1 MAPAPDKRGA
11 RWGDLGKRAASA
23 LVLVPVAVSCIWW
36 GGAAFGALVAVAGL
50 GLAIEWVELCG
61 RPVLSLQAAITAV
74 ATVAAIILAATG
86 LPLYGLGALIL
97 GTVLIAVT
105 GAPRFWLVAGIPYF
119 GLGAV
124 SLVWLRLDP
133 VAGRSN
139 LLFLLLLI
147 WASDIGA
154 YLVGRLVGGPK
165 MAPRISPGKTWSGAA
180 GGLLA
185 AIAVAWTAAALLH
198 PPLSSGRLIVLAAGL
213 GMIAQAGDLFESWIK
228 RRFGVKDSGW
238 LIPGHGGL
246 LDRLDAL
253 LAAAPV
259 AAILALFAGRGVFLW
274 Q

>member
-1 MAPAPDKRGA
+1 MAPVPDRRGA

-23 LVLVPVAVSCIWW
+23 LVLIPVALSCIWW
-36 GGAAFGALVAVAGL
+36 GGAAFGALVAVAGV

-61 RPVLSLQAAITAV
+61 LRLVSLQTALTAMLMLAAIVLTGTGFALWALAV
-74 ATVAAIILAATG
+74 LVLGAGLVAATG
-86 LPLYGLGALIL
+86 QPRIWLAVGLPYL
-97 GTVLIAVT
+97 
-105 GAPRFWLVAGIPYF
+105 

-124 SLVWLRLDP
+124 AVLWLRQDT
-133 VAGRSN
+133 VAGQSN

-165 MAPRISPGKTWSGAA
+165 MAPFISPGKTWSGAA
-180 GGLLA
+180 GGLLV
-185 AIAVAWTAAALLH
+185 AIAVAWLVASILH
-198 PPLSSGRLIVLAAGL
+198 PPVSPGRLTVLAAGL
-213 GMIAQAGDLFESWIK
+213 GIVAQAGDLFESWIK

-246 LDRLDAL
+246 FDRLDAL